1 MELIV
6 VTLFLIVIVVA
17 LLKGVNITINYKYP
31 EATVIED
38 SLYNA
43 DGETDEKPDEY
54 LDSFLREL
62 HGLMQEDTLDG

>member
-31 EATVIED
+31 AATVIED
-38 SLYNA
+38 SLY
-43 DGETDEKPDEY
+43 DDKGEAKDDPDDY